1 MIQSILAGFLI
12 SMGGIIYLESPDKIV
27 GALLFSIGLFTIL
40 HFKWNLFTGKAGLL
54 AKKQI
59 KWWEL
64 GLVWVGNAIGCAFC
78 GLMIRLAKPG
88 FADAEPIAAILNT
101 RCTNTIYINF
111 ILGIFCG
118 MLMYIAVESYKTT
131 PFLTILYVATFILSG
146 FNHCVAD
153 MFFFAAG
160 ASLETILPM
169 TIAVVATTIGNLLG
183 CNLIPLLDR
192 RQSS

>member
-1 MIQSILAGFLI
+1 
-12 SMGGIIYLESPDKIV
+12 MGGIIYLESPDKIV

-88 FADAEPIAAILNT
+88 FADAGPIAAIINT
-101 RCTNTIYINF
+101 RCTNSFYINF

-118 MLMYIAVESYKTT
+118 MLMYIAVESYKKT

-153 MFFFAAG
+153 MFYFF
-160 ASLETILPM
+160 
-169 TIAVVATTIGNLLG
+169 
-183 CNLIPLLDR
+183 LIPDNVLIKVVYLTVITFGNAVG
-192 RQSS
+192 SIVLHEIKKKINKE